1 MATCI
6 QSTTLDCL
14 EITFLC
20 SLLMEKGYCGQDRQ
34 DVFSPSHNTMVA
46 VQSREISRLCY
57 IEGCSCMQTARR
69 LLLGIR

>member
-6 QSTTLDCL
+6 QSTTLDCMK
-14 EITFLC
+14 ITFLY
-20 SLLMEKGYCGQDRQ
+20 SLLVEKGYCGQ
-34 DVFSPSHNTMVA
+34 DVFSPSHNAMVA
-46 VQSREISRLCY
+46 VQSGETLRLCH